1 MKKILRSTVNYYGKP
16 ARIAATVTDERGY
29 ISITA
34 DLIPYRCKTV
44 HACGCMHDE
53 IYRAFPKLRPF
64 IWLHL
69 VNVDGSVTYE
79 IENSL
84 YHFANGDDQAAGRVL
99 GCCSD
104 KEINDLS
111 ALVNFGLHKTKKFGF
126 YSVDG
131 DGRQVYENAVNKL
144 NLRARRLH
152 ALKDL
157 YGVLSSL

>member
-64 IWLHL
+64 MWLHL

-111 ALVNFGLHKTKKFGF
+111 ALVNFGLHKSKKFGF
-126 YSVDG
+126 YSVDA